1 MPQYSV
7 PASVYRGGTS
17 RGIYFQ
23 AKDLPQDPAERTRV
37 FLHGIDAWN
46 LSQVDGLGAGTSHT
60 SKCVV
65 ITPSERA
72 GIHVDYTFIQVG
84 IGKQIADAKGTC
96 GNLMAGAAAF
106 AIDER
111 LVPVTKGDKEKT
123 VVLYDTNARKNLS
136 ITVPLTADGKAATSG
151 DYALPGIVRPG
162 ALVRVEILNPGGGK
176 TGKTLPLGPLTKLA
190 TPHGEFTVT
199 ITDMINPFVF
209 VDATDVGLTG
219 ADPFAKLSVDAEKL
233 EILNSIR
240 DAAAVA
246 LGWAATPEEAREK
259 TPSIPKIAIVGAP
272 QNYEATS
279 GGVVAADSVDL
290 VTRCLSMGRLHRT
303 FPASGLYCLAGT
315 CLLPG
320 TVPHRFARQP
330 GSGREHVVRLGHP
343 DGVVEVRVR
352 QTDDG
357 NDIAAVGMD
366 RSARRIMR
374 GEVFV
379 PEAE

>member
-17 RGIYFQ
+17 RGIYFK
-23 AKDLPQDPAERTRV
+23 AGDLPRDPAERDRV

-65 ITPSERA
+65 VTPSDRE
-72 GIHVDYTFIQVG
+72 GVDVDYTFIQVG

-106 AIDER
+106 AIDEGM
-111 LVPVTKGDKEKT
+111 VPTTKGETAKT
-123 VVLYDTNARKNLS
+123 VILYDTNARKNLS
-136 ITVPLTADGKAATSG
+136 ITVPLTGDGKAATKG
-151 DYALPGIVRPG
+151 DYPLPGIVRPG
-162 ALVRVEILNPGGGK
+162 ALVRVEILHPGGGK
-176 TGKTLPLGPLTKLA
+176 TGKSLPLGPLTELS
-190 TPHGEFTVT
+190 TPHGVFTVT

-219 ADPFAKLSVDAEKL
+219 ADPFATLSTDAEKL

-246 LGWAATPEEAREK
+246 LGWAPTPEAARE
-259 TPSIPKIAIVGAP
+259 TIPSVPKVAVVGAP
-272 QNYEATS
+272 RDYEATS
-279 GGVVAADSVDL
+279 GGVVSADGVDI
-290 VTRCLSMGRLHRT
+290 VARCLSMGRLHRT

-320 TVPHRFARQP
+320 TTPNRFARKP
-330 GSGREHVVRLGHP
+330 GPGREHTIRLGHP

-352 QTDDG
+352 QTEDG
-357 NDIAAVGMD
+357 QDIEAVGMD
-366 RSARRIMR
+366 RTARRIMR
-374 GEVFV
+374 GELFV
-379 PEAE
+379 PTAE

>member
-23 AKDLPQDPAERTRV
+23 AKDLPKDQAERTRV

-65 ITPSERA
+65 VAPSERE

-106 AIDER
+106 AIDEG
-111 LVPVTKGDKEKT
+111 LVPVEKGEAAKT

-136 ITVPLTADGKAATSG
+136 ITVPLTEDGKAATQG
-151 DYALPGIVRPG
+151 DYLLPGLIRPG
-162 ALVRVEILNPGGGK
+162 ALVKVEILNPGGGK
-176 TGKTLPLGPLTKLA
+176 TGKSLPLGPLIDLS
-190 TPHGEFTVT
+190 TPHGTYTVT

-219 ADPFAKLSVDAEKL
+219 ADSFASLSADAEKL
-233 EILNSIR
+233 EVLNSIR
-240 DAAAVA
+240 DAATVA
-246 LGWAATPEEAREK
+246 LGWATTPEAAREK
-259 TPSIPKIAIVGAP
+259 TPSVPKVAIVGAP

-279 GGVVAADSVDL
+279 GGVIAADGVDI
-290 VTRCLSMGRLHRT
+290 VARCLSMGRLHRT

-315 CLLPG
+315 CLLPD
-320 TVPHRFARQP
+320 TVPNRFARKP
-330 GSGREHVVRLGHP
+330 GPGREHTVRLGHP
-343 DGVVEVRVR
+343 DGAVEVRVR
-352 QTDDG
+352 RTEDSQ
-357 NDIAAVGMD
+357 DIEAVGMD

-374 GEVFV
+374 GELFI
-379 PEAE
+379 PTAK